1 MDWITSGL
9 SPLYTLGVNIWNL
22 ILSFCLGK
30 GLSTPES
37 FSPSAWAYVSNI
49 LYPFFQAIAATMLNL
64 FFYIG
69 ICRQVGNLRE
79 SMTLETG
86 VNILIKVI
94 LGNLGINSVML
105 FSKWVFEI
113 TGTTGSVMLSTGEFK
128 GIEQGVL
135 DSVQAMVHMIVGIIF
150 LVVAIV
156 CSATVFITIFSRS
169 IQLYMLAAVGPLAI
183 SCIPGGPGI
192 QNAAGAWIKTLLTK
206 SLSIII
212 IAMFIILVSKF
223 NLTDFFAENFLT
235 DIVLPTRCIQNMF
248 VMMLTA
254 AGVKGADLFLKQTY
268 YPHKVRHHYHWDIVL
283 PDVH

>member
-37 FSPSAWAYVSNI
+37 FSPSAWAYVNNF

-156 CSATVFITIFSRS
+156 CAATIFITMVGRT
-169 IQLYMLAAVGPLAI
+169 IQLYMLAATGPLAV

-192 QNAAGAWIKTLLTK
+192 QNAAGAWIKTLLSK
-206 SLSIII
+206 SFSIVVIV
-212 IAMFIILVSKF
+212 MFVVLVSKL
-223 NLTDFFAENFLT
+223 NLHGFLGDNILA
-235 DIVLPTRCIQNMF
+235 DIILPTGCIENMF
-248 VMMLTA
+248 MMMLTA
-254 AGVKGADLFLKQTY
+254 AGVKGADLFLKQTFG
-268 YPHKVRHHYHWDIVL
+268 I
-283 PDVH
+283 

>member
-1 MDWITSGL
+1 MDWIISGL
-9 SPLYTLGVNIWNL
+9 APLYTLGVNIWNL

-30 GLSTPES
+30 GLGTPES
-37 FSPSAWAYVSNI
+37 FSPSVWAYVSNI

-69 ICRQVGNLRE
+69 VCRQVGNLRE

-86 VNILIKVI
+86 VNILIKVL
-94 LGNLGINSVML
+94 LGNLGINSVMW

-113 TGTTGSVMLSTGEFK
+113 TGTTGSVMLSTGEFN

-135 DSVQAMVHMIVGIIF
+135 DSVQAMAHMILGIIF

-248 VMMLTA
+248 MMMLTA
-254 AGVKGADLFLKQTY
+254 AGVKGADSFLKQTFG
-268 YPHKVRHHYHWDIVL
+268 I
-283 PDVH
+283 

>member
-37 FSPSAWAYVSNI
+37 FSPSAWAYVNNF

-169 IQLYMLAAVGPLAI
+169 VQLYMLAAVGPLAI

-192 QNAAGAWIKTLLTK
+192 QNAAGAWIKTLLSK
-206 SLSIII
+206 SFSIVVIV
-212 IAMFIILVSKF
+212 MFVVLVSKL
-223 NLTDFFAENFLT
+223 NLHDFLGDNILT
-235 DIVLPTRCIQNMF
+235 DIILPTGCIENMF
-248 VMMLTA
+248 MMMLTA
-254 AGVKGADLFLKQTY
+254 AGVKGADSFMKQTFG
-268 YPHKVRHHYHWDIVL
+268 I
-283 PDVH
+283 

>member
-9 SPLYTLGVNIWNL
+9 APLYTLGVKLWNL

-37 FSPSAWAYVSNI
+37 FSPSAWAYVNNF

-169 IQLYMLAAVGPLAI
+169 VQLYMLAAVGPLAI

-192 QNAAGAWIKTLLTK
+192 QNAAGAWIKTLLSK
-206 SLSIII
+206 SFSIVVIV
-212 IAMFIILVSKF
+212 MFVVLVSKL
-223 NLTDFFAENFLT
+223 NLHDFLGDNILT
-235 DIVLPTRCIQNMF
+235 DIILPTGCIENMF
-248 VMMLTA
+248 MMMLTA
-254 AGVKGADLFLKQTY
+254 AGVKGADSFMKQTFG
-268 YPHKVRHHYHWDIVL
+268 I
-283 PDVH
+283 

>member
-1 MDWITSGL
+1 MDWITGGL

-86 VNILIKVI
+86 VNILIKVL
-94 LGNLGINSVML
+94 LGNLGINSVMW
-105 FSKWVFEI
+105 FSKWVFGI

-169 IQLYMLAAVGPLAI
+169 VQLYMLAAVGPLAI

-192 QNAAGAWIKTLLTK
+192 QNAAGAWIKTLLSK
-206 SLSIII
+206 SFSIVVIV
-212 IAMFIILVSKF
+212 MFVVLVSKL
-223 NLTDFFAENFLT
+223 NLHDFLGDNILT
-235 DIVLPTRCIQNMF
+235 DIILPTGCIENMF
-248 VMMLTA
+248 MMMMTA
-254 AGVKGADLFLKQTY
+254 AGVKGADSFLKQTFG
-268 YPHKVRHHYHWDIVL
+268 I
-283 PDVH
+283 

>member
-37 FSPSAWAYVSNI
+37 FSPSAWAYVNNF

-79 SMTLETG
+79 SMTIETG
-86 VNILIKVI
+86 VNVLIKVL
-94 LGNLGINSVML
+94 LGNLAINSVL
-105 FSKWVFEI
+105 WFSKWVFSVTNV
-113 TGTTGSVMLSTGEFK
+113 TGGVIIGESDFRGLEDSSVNEVQLM
-128 GIEQGVL
+128 VL
-135 DSVQAMVHMIVGIIF
+135 MVIGIIF
-150 LVVAIV
+150 LIIAIV
-156 CSATVFITIFSRS
+156 CAATIFITMVGRT
-169 IQLYMLAAVGPLAI
+169 IQLYMLAATGPLAV

-206 SLSIII
+206 SLSIVI
-212 IAMFIILVSKF
+212 IAIFIILVSKF
-223 NLTDFFAENFLT
+223 DLTDFFAENLLT
-235 DIVLPTRCIQNMF
+235 DIILPTGCIENMF
-248 VMMLTA
+248 MMMLTA
-254 AGVKGADLFLKQTY
+254 AGVKGADLFLKQTFG
-268 YPHKVRHHYHWDIVL
+268 I
-283 PDVH
+283 

>member
-1 MDWITSGL
+1 MDWITNGL

-86 VNILIKVI
+86 VNILIKVL
-94 LGNLGINSVML
+94 LGNLGINSVMW
-105 FSKWVFEI
+105 FSKWVFGI
-113 TGTTGSVMLSTGEFK
+113 TGTTGSVMLSTGEFN

-135 DSVQAMVHMIVGIIF
+135 DSVQAMVHMIVGVIF
-150 LVVAIV
+150 WWWLLYA
-156 CSATVFITIFSRS
+156 
-169 IQLYMLAAVGPLAI
+169 QLRYL
-183 SCIPGGPGI
+183 
-192 QNAAGAWIKTLLTK
+192 
-206 SLSIII
+206 
-212 IAMFIILVSKF
+212 
-223 NLTDFFAENFLT
+223 
-235 DIVLPTRCIQNMF
+235 
-248 VMMLTA
+248 
-254 AGVKGADLFLKQTY
+254 
-268 YPHKVRHHYHWDIVL
+268 
-283 PDVH
+283 

>member
-9 SPLYTLGVNIWNL
+9 APLYIIGVKLYNYMLGF
-22 ILSFCLGK
+22 SLGF
-30 GLSTPES
+30 GLNTPQGASST
-37 FSPSAWAYVSNI
+37 AWAYVSGT
-49 LYPFFQAIAATMLNL
+49 LFPFFQAIAATMLNL

-135 DSVQAMVHMIVGIIF
+135 DSVQAMLHMIVGIIF

-206 SLSIII
+206 SLSIVIMAI
-212 IAMFIILVSKF
+212 FIILVSKF
-223 NLTDFFAENFLT
+223 DLTDFFAENLLT
-235 DIVLPTRCIQNMF
+235 NIVLPTRCIQNMF
-248 VMMLTA
+248 MMMLTA
-254 AGVKGADLFLKQTY
+254 AGVKGADSFLKQTFG
-268 YPHKVRHHYHWDIVL
+268 I
-283 PDVH
+283 

>member
-37 FSPSAWAYVSNI
+37 FSPSAWAYVNNF

-79 SMTLETG
+79 SMTIETG
-86 VNILIKVI
+86 VNVLIKVL
-94 LGNLGINSVML
+94 LGNLAINSVL
-105 FSKWVFEI
+105 WFSKWVFSVTKV
-113 TGTTGSVMLSTGEFK
+113 TGGVIIGESDFRGLEDSSVNEVQLM
-128 GIEQGVL
+128 VL
-135 DSVQAMVHMIVGIIF
+135 MVIGIIF
-150 LVVAIV
+150 LVIAIV
-156 CSATVFITIFSRS
+156 CAATIFITMVGRT
-169 IQLYMLAAVGPLAI
+169 IQLYMLAATGPLAV

-206 SLSIII
+206 SLSIVI
-212 IAMFIILVSKF
+212 IAIFIILVSKF
-223 NLTDFFAENFLT
+223 DLTDFFAENLLT

-248 VMMLTA
+248 IMMLTA
-254 AGVKGADLFLKQTY
+254 AGVKGADLFMKQTFG
-268 YPHKVRHHYHWDIVL
+268 I
-283 PDVH
+283 